1 MIRISRK
8 TMRLDLERGGCRM
21 ININSFIKSLNL
33 TWIKRLLIK
42 IIRMVYF
49 TAAEPQCVRAL
60 ATTDLSRKTGND
72 SSTAK
77 RSSIAV
83 SVTDPQ
89 R

>member
-21 ININSFIKSLNL
+21 ININTFIKSLNL

-42 IIRMVYF
+42 IIRMVYL

-60 ATTDLSRKTGND
+60 ATTDLSRKN
-72 SSTAK
+72 
-77 RSSIAV
+77 R
-83 SVTDPQ
+83 
-89 R
+89 